1 MSEYRY
7 PTGVMVV
14 RYNGGRVHLKPSQ
27 QWDADDP
34 FVKARPEL
42 FRSGTTVTHSAGFEP
57 VEQATRAPG
66 EKRAVR
72 RGPKK
77 AEDTTE

>member
-1 MSEYRY
+1 MSQYMY

-14 RYNGGRVHLKPSQ
+14 RYNGGRVHLNPSQ

-34 FVKARPEL
+34 FVRARPEL
-42 FRSGTTVTHSAGFEP
+42 FREGTQVTRSPGFEP

-66 EKRAVR
+66 ERRNVR
-72 RGPKK
+72 RAPKK
-77 AEDTTE
+77 TEGADE